1 MKIRRHQLPVAPD
14 FARTIYSMQG
24 FTLSAGKVDLN
35 LGAHSDPVT
44 GYVALSRFRRA
55 DDVLIL
61 QPFELDVFQQGV
73 ADQPALLL
81 EKLRGQDISEG
92 LRVLKQKRELD
103 RATKEAERKAAQAD
117 RAKRNLPSQEN
128 LTEEQKRRK
137 APKTKKQRCS
147 ACGADK
153 GSKDYRER
161 AWRDRNK
168 PGHRVKCLQCESRA

>member
-24 FTLSAGKVDLN
+24 FTLPAGKVDLN

-61 QPFELDVFQQGV
+61 QPFELEVFQQGV

-92 LRVLKQKRELD
+92 LRVLKQKRERD
-103 RATKEAERKAAQAD
+103 RAAKEAERKAAQAD
-117 RAKRNLPSQEN
+117 RAKRNLPAQEN
-128 LTEEQKRRK
+128 LTARQKQKKARK
-137 APKTKKQRCS
+137 PVKEHSCTRCGV
-147 ACGADK
+147 AK
-153 GSKDYRER
+153 GSGGYRDWE
-161 AWRDRNK
+161 WRNK
-168 PGHRVKCLQCESRA
+168 NKRAVVCLACEDGA

>member
-61 QPFELDVFQQGV
+61 QPFELEVFQQGV
-73 ADQPALLL
+73 ADQPALLR

-117 RAKRNLPSQEN
+117 RAKRNLLQES
-128 LTEEQKRRK
+128 LTEEQKQKK
-137 APKTKKQRCS
+137 A
-147 ACGADK
+147 
-153 GSKDYRER
+153 
-161 AWRDRNK
+161 RN
-168 PGHRVKCLQCESRA
+168 PVKEH